1 MPEQLLVSRVAPRAG
16 TAHVPGIG
24 VVVDV
29 LVTLVV
35 VKVEVPVTVVD
46 VPVTLVSVVVTLV
59 LVAVDVAVVVVLTHV
74 GPEPTKPSSTE
85 LHV

>member
-1 MPEQLLVSRVAPRAG
+1 MPEQLLVSRVAPNPR
-16 TAHVPGIG
+16 TEHVPGIA

-35 VKVEVPVTVVD
+35 VKVEVHVTVVD

-59 LVAVDVAVVVVLTHV
+59 LVAVDVAVAVLTHV